1 MSEKEPVIRRI
12 VVEYGRRNVYA
23 FFTDGNGKILDEEA
37 WQQPFL
43 LEVKE
48 AHEEAKDVWD
58 FVYQE
63 LQDTVLCTAS
73 DADEGD
79 SVDDTEED

>member
-1 MSEKEPVIRRI
+1 MSEKENVIRRI

-23 FFTDGNGKILDEEA
+23 FFTDGTGKILDEEA
-37 WQQPFL
+37 WKQPFM

-58 FVYQE
+58 FIYQE
-63 LQDTVLCTAS
+63 LQETVLFTAS
-73 DADEGD
+73 DDDQGD